1 MPKMAKDTAE
11 NEARIAR
18 KKKKDDKNKVQKV
31 KVNSDA
37 IRDDDDD
44 DDDDDN
50 DEGEGEDDDNNA
62 DKIGITTGSSGGK
75 TITTTTMSTS
85 RNRPTSSLPTSIKV
99 ITNNTNGSQVS
110 SSIPGLSSML
120 DMSMTELSESDQILI
135 VKACVKNHMF
145 PIWKFYNKEFHSQYS
160 EDERSWCGFIC
171 KKTNLKPSLDR
182 WIKMRKVVVKV
193 HTDRRNNV
201 IKNMQAKYKGL

>member
-1 MPKMAKDTAE
+1 MAKDTAE
-11 NEARIAR
+11 DQARIAR
-18 KKKKDDKNKVQKV
+18 KQRKDAKRKVKPV
-31 KVNSDA
+31 KVNSEA
-37 IRDDDDD
+37 ICD

-50 DEGEGEDDDNNA
+50 DDDEDNEDDNN
-62 DKIGITTGSSGGK
+62 DVDGRRISTGSGGK
-75 TITTTTMSTS
+75 ANTTTTISSS
-85 RNRPTSSLPTSIKV
+85 RNAPTSASLPTSIQV
-99 ITNNTNGSQVS
+99 ITKNSNGSQVS
-110 SSIPGLSSML
+110 SSIPGLSSIL
-120 DMSMTELSESDQILI
+120 DMSMTELSEPDQILI

-201 IKNMQAKYKGL
+201 IKNMQSKYKGL

>member
-1 MPKMAKDTAE
+1 MAKDTAE

-62 DKIGITTGSSGGK
+62 DKSESPRGRQEAK
-75 TITTTTMSTS
+75 Q
-85 RNRPTSSLPTSIKV
+85 SLPQQCRHLAI
-99 ITNNTNGSQVS
+99 GLLHHYLHQLRS
-110 SSIPGLSSML
+110 SPTTQ
-120 DMSMTELSESDQILI
+120 TE
-135 VKACVKNHMF
+135 VR
-145 PIWKFYNKEFHSQYS
+145 FHHLF
-160 EDERSWCGFIC
+160 RG
-171 KKTNLKPSLDR
+171 
-182 WIKMRKVVVKV
+182 
-193 HTDRRNNV
+193 
-201 IKNMQAKYKGL
+201 